1 MSVALLAILSGLY
14 LALLFF
20 IAWRGDRKPV
30 GEYSRHQPLLFSL
43 SLAVYCSSWTF
54 YGAVGTAA
62 NSGWAFVAIYLGP
75 MLLFIFGQRLLS
87 KLLRIAK
94 RKRTTSIAD
103 FIATRHGNSQA
114 VAALVTLLAL
124 IGTIPYIALQLK
136 AVSATFNQLAAVT
149 TVSNTVFSD
158 TAFYVSLILAL
169 FTILFGARRID
180 ATEHHRGMIH
190 AVSFE
195 SIIKLIAL
203 CAAAIFSWA
212 MLSANQELPTL
223 QSPPLSNTFD
233 ELHINGNF
241 VTSTLLAAC
250 AMLCLPRQ
258 FQVLAVESRGDE
270 LKTARWAFTGYLILI
285 SLAVLPITLY
295 GLQSYG
301 SSVTGDMFVLS
312 LPMDHSDSSINQLL
326 STFIYLGGLAAATGM
341 VIVATI
347 ALSTM
352 ISNDLALPVVL
363 KFSQRER
370 ADFYPLL
377 LALRRAAIL
386 IIMLLALVYYRAT
399 AGFGALASIGLLS
412 FAAAAQIA
420 PAMIG
425 GLYWRRGHRHGALVA
440 ITVGSALWFY
450 TLMLPTLVAAGWL
463 DSQIIQEGPWQIGWL
478 RPTALF
484 GVSFGDTLT
493 HGVLWSLCINALC
506 YWFFSDRA
514 RANLTDRLQSASFI
528 EGYDRTSAPSQHQIT
543 VGDVR
548 ELCRRFVGND
558 RTARFVQQIEQ
569 HGEPLALNDE
579 ASQTLLKQAER
590 LIASSIGSAS
600 ARNIIETAI
609 QVSSNQTPSDLMD
622 VLDQTSAAIQF
633 NRGLLQGTL
642 DNISQGVSAI
652 DQDLN
657 LVAWNRPYLD
667 MFAYPKDFI
676 KVGMPISEVIKLN
689 LQRGMVGEE
698 SVDKEVSRR
707 LLHMRNGT
715 SYSVERTW
723 QGRVLRFQGNPMPD
737 GGYVTTFTD
746 ITGLINTQRQLEQAN
761 SNLERLVDER
771 TESLSK
777 ANSALKLATRE
788 AENATVSKTR
798 FLAAASHDLLQPLNA
813 GKLFIG
819 ALQEPGEQP
828 LDERRSQLA
837 KRAMA
842 SLQSAESLLRALLDI
857 SKLDAGALEPNL
869 SHFNITEVLAPLGS
883 EFAAIANNNGLQ
895 LRMRNRPITVVSD
908 PQLLR
913 SILQNFIANAVRY
926 TQSGTVLVACRK
938 RADHLL
944 VEVRD
949 SGPGIAIDQQQAI
962 FEEFHRLV
970 ANDSDKQGLGL
981 GLAITQRIAALLGH
995 PLGLRSK
1002 PGVGSTFSVQLP
1014 LSDQQQIPVRAAP
1027 SSSSDRSLRGLKVLC
1042 IDDQLDIVEAS
1053 EALLTSWGVE
1063 VVCAT
1068 RYSQA
1073 VGILAKPH
1081 EFDLVIAD
1089 YRLDSGRTGFEILQE
1104 YCSPMGNQGKPGGI
1118 VISAEQA
1125 AEIGDKIEEAG
1136 FYFIAKPVDP
1146 SQLRTLL
1153 GALVRVRKSTL

>member
-1 MSVALLAILSGLY
+1 MSAALLGILSALY
-14 LALLFF
+14 LGLLFF

-62 NSGWAFVAIYLGP
+62 SGGWSFVSIYLGP
-75 MLLFIFGQRLLS
+75 LLLFVFGQRLLG
-87 KLLRIAK
+87 KLMRVAK

-103 FIATRHGNSQA
+103 FVATRHGNSQA

-136 AVSATFNQLAAVT
+136 AVSATFNQLAAVDT
-149 TVSNTVFSD
+149 PANSVFSD

-195 SIIKLIAL
+195 SIVKLVAL

-212 MLSANQELPTL
+212 MLS
-223 QSPPLSNTFD
+223 SPSADQLVKTATALTTFD
-233 ELHINGNF
+233 ELRINGNF

-258 FQVLAVESRGDE
+258 FQVFAVESRGDE
-270 LKTARWAFTGYLILI
+270 LKTARWAFSGYLALI
-285 SLAVLPITLY
+285 SLAVIPITLY

-301 SSVTGDMFVLS
+301 NSVSGDMFVLL
-312 LPMDHSDSSINQLL
+312 LPMDHSDPGINQLL
-326 STFIYLGGLAAATGM
+326 ATFVYIGGLSAATGM
-341 VIVATI
+341 VIVAAI

-363 KFSQRER
+363 KFSNRQR

-386 IIMLLALVYYRAT
+386 IIMLLAFVYYRAT
-399 AGFGALASIGLLS
+399 AGFGALASIGLLA

-440 ITVGSALWFY
+440 ISAGSLLWFY

-463 DSQIIQEGPWQIGWL
+463 ESDMILSGPWQISWL

-484 GVSFGDTLT
+484 GVSFGDPLT
-493 HGVLWSLCINALC
+493 HGVLWSLTVNAFC
-506 YWFFSDRA
+506 YWVFSDRA

-528 EGYDRTSAPSQHQIT
+528 EGYDRTATTSQHQIT
-543 VGDVR
+543 VGDMR
-548 ELCRRFVGND
+548 ELCRRFVGHD
-558 RTARFVQQIEQ
+558 RTARFVEQLQQQ
-569 HGEPLALNDE
+569 GESLALNDE
-579 ASQTLLKQAER
+579 ASPALLKEAER
-590 LIASSIGSAS
+590 LIASSIGSAA
-600 ARNIIETAI
+600 ARNIIDTAI
-609 QVSSNQTPSDLMD
+609 QVSSDRAPSDLMD
-622 VLDQTSAAIQF
+622 VLDQTTAAIQF
-633 NRGLLQGTL
+633 NRGLLQATL

-667 MFAYPKDFI
+667 MFVYPKDFI
-676 KVGMPISEVIKLN
+676 KVGMPIAEVIKLN

-698 SVDKEVSRR
+698 SVDKEVARR

-715 SYSVERTW
+715 SYSVERIW

-746 ITGLINTQRQLEQAN
+746 ITDLVNSQRQLKQAN
-761 SNLERLVDER
+761 SNLEQLVDER

-777 ANSALKLATRE
+777 ANSALQRATRE

-828 LDERRSQLA
+828 LDERRAQLA

-857 SKLDAGALEPNL
+857 SKLDAGALEPNI
-869 SHFNITEVLAPLGS
+869 SHFNISEVLAPLGS
-883 EFAAIANNNGLQ
+883 EFAAIANDKGLQ
-895 LRMRNRPITVVSD
+895 LRMCQRPLTVASD

-913 SILQNFIANAVRY
+913 SILQNFIANAIRY
-926 TQSGTVLVACRK
+926 TDSGTILVACRK
-938 RADHLL
+938 RGNQLL

-949 SGPGIAIDQQQAI
+949 SGPGIAADQQQAI
-962 FEEFHRLV
+962 FEEFHRLA
-970 ANDSDKQGLGL
+970 ANSDKQGLGL
-981 GLAITQRIAALLGH
+981 GLAITKRIASLLGH
-995 PLGLRSK
+995 PLKLRSA
-1002 PGVGSTFSVQLP
+1002 PGRGSTFAVQLP
-1014 LSDQQQIPVRAAP
+1014 LGDQQKLPVRASAI
-1027 SSSSDRSLRGLKVLC
+1027 SSSDRSLRGLKILC
-1042 IDDQLDIVEAS
+1042 VDDQLDIVEAS
-1053 EALLTSWGVE
+1053 EALLTSWGAE
-1063 VVCAT
+1063 VVCAS
-1068 RYSQA
+1068 RYGQA
-1073 VGILAKPH
+1073 MEILAGPAK
-1081 EFDLVIAD
+1081 FDLVIAD
-1089 YRLDSGRTGFEILQE
+1089 YRLDSGRTGFEILQS
-1104 YCSPMGNQGKPGGI
+1104 YCSTMGDKSKPGGI

-1125 AEIGDKIEEAG
+1125 AEIAEQIEDAG
-1136 FYFIAKPVDP
+1136 FYFIPKPVDP
-1146 SQLRTLL
+1146 EQLRALL
-1153 GALVRVRKSTL
+1153 GALMRMRKPAG

>member
-1 MSVALLAILSGLY
+1 
-14 LALLFF
+14 
-20 IAWRGDRKPV
+20 
-30 GEYSRHQPLLFSL
+30 
-43 SLAVYCSSWTF
+43 
-54 YGAVGTAA
+54 
-62 NSGWAFVAIYLGP
+62 
-75 MLLFIFGQRLLS
+75 
-87 KLLRIAK
+87 
-94 RKRTTSIAD
+94 
-103 FIATRHGNSQA
+103 
-114 VAALVTLLAL
+114 
-124 IGTIPYIALQLK
+124 
-136 AVSATFNQLAAVT
+136 
-149 TVSNTVFSD
+149 
-158 TAFYVSLILAL
+158 
-169 FTILFGARRID
+169 
-180 ATEHHRGMIH
+180 
-190 AVSFE
+190 
-195 SIIKLIAL
+195 
-203 CAAAIFSWA
+203 
-212 MLSANQELPTL
+212 
-223 QSPPLSNTFD
+223 
-233 ELHINGNF
+233 
-241 VTSTLLAAC
+241 
-250 AMLCLPRQ
+250 
-258 FQVLAVESRGDE
+258 
-270 LKTARWAFTGYLILI
+270 
-285 SLAVLPITLY
+285 
-295 GLQSYG
+295 
-301 SSVTGDMFVLS
+301 
-312 LPMDHSDSSINQLL
+312 
-326 STFIYLGGLAAATGM
+326 
-341 VIVATI
+341 
-347 ALSTM
+347 
-352 ISNDLALPVVL
+352 
-363 KFSQRER
+363 
-370 ADFYPLL
+370 
-377 LALRRAAIL
+377 
-386 IIMLLALVYYRAT
+386 
-399 AGFGALASIGLLS
+399 
-412 FAAAAQIA
+412 
-420 PAMIG
+420 
-425 GLYWRRGHRHGALVA
+425 
-440 ITVGSALWFY
+440 
-450 TLMLPTLVAAGWL
+450 
-463 DSQIIQEGPWQIGWL
+463 
-478 RPTALF
+478 
-484 GVSFGDTLT
+484 
-493 HGVLWSLCINALC
+493 
-506 YWFFSDRA
+506 
-514 RANLTDRLQSASFI
+514 
-528 EGYDRTSAPSQHQIT
+528 
-543 VGDVR
+543 
-548 ELCRRFVGND
+548 VGND

-569 HGEPLALNDE
+569 HGEPLALNNE
-579 ASQTLLKQAER
+579 ASPTLLKQAER

-657 LVAWNRPYLD
+657 LVAWNRTYLD

-869 SHFNITEVLAPLGS
+869 SHFNIAEVLAPLGS

-962 FEEFHRLV
+962 FEEFHRLA
-970 ANDSDKQGLGL
+970 ANNSDKQGLGL
-981 GLAITQRIAALLGH
+981 GLAITKRIAALLGH
-995 PLGLRSK
+995 PLSLRSK
-1002 PGVGSTFSVQLP
+1002 PGAGSTFSVKLP

-1027 SSSSDRSLRGLKVLC
+1027 ISSSDRSLRGLKVLC

-1053 EALLTSWGVE
+1053 EALLSSWGVE

-1068 RYSQA
+1068 RFNQA
-1073 VGILAKPH
+1073 VEILAGPN

-1089 YRLDSGRTGFEILQE
+1089 YRLDSGRTGLEILQE
-1104 YCSPMGNQGKPGGI
+1104 HCSPIGSQDKPGGI

-1125 AEIGDKIEEAG
+1125 AEIGDKVEEAG

-1153 GALVRVRKSTL
+1153 GALMRVRQSTR